1 MDEKNWLS
9 LLSEKDQVNALMKTN
24 QVTNRF
30 GLALSEEET
39 RLLIGQKQDV
49 LRQQQRVEFG
59 GGVLEKLIFA
69 FCDSNYIRQDDY
81 AGTLGRLLEIFYLYK
96 NESLDE
102 LTDDELIDYMR
113 QAFEGECYGSLEYL
127 EETCLEDFVRKIRR
141 RSAHLSWRENED
153 GK

>member
-9 LLSEKDQVNALMKTN
+9 LMSEKDQVNALMKTN

-39 RLLIGQKQDV
+39 RLLIRQKQDV

-81 AGTLGRLLEIFYLYK
+81 AETLGRLLEIFYLYK

-127 EETCLEDFVRKIRR
+127 EETCLEDFVRKIRC
-141 RSAHLSWRENED
+141 RSAHLSWRENEG

>member
-81 AGTLGRLLEIFYLYK
+81 AETLGRLLEIFYLYK

-127 EETCLEDFVRKIRR
+127 
-141 RSAHLSWRENED
+141 
-153 GK
+153 

>member
-9 LLSEKDQVNALMKTN
+9 LMPEKDQVNALMKTN

-39 RLLIGQKQDV
+39 RLLIRQKQDV

-81 AGTLGRLLEIFYLYK
+81 AETLGRLLEIFYLYK

-127 EETCLEDFVRKIRR
+127 EETCLEDFVRKIRC
-141 RSAHLSWRENED
+141 RSAYLSWRENED

>member
-59 GGVLEKLIFA
+59 GGVL
-69 FCDSNYIRQDDY
+69 
-81 AGTLGRLLEIFYLYK
+81 
-96 NESLDE
+96 
-102 LTDDELIDYMR
+102 
-113 QAFEGECYGSLEYL
+113 
-127 EETCLEDFVRKIRR
+127 
-141 RSAHLSWRENED
+141 
-153 GK
+153 

>member
-81 AGTLGRLLEIFYLYK
+81 AETLGRLLEIFYLYK

-127 EETCLEDFVRKIRR
+127 EDFVRKIRC